1 MPGSFQSTHPHGAR
15 RCTRGR
21 LPDPRRRFNPRART
35 GRDVGGSGDWRGRAV
50 SIHAPARGATIL
62 EIDFVNLVEFQ
73 STRLHGARRRAAWK
87 AAVLPT
93 VSIHAPARGA
103 TEQGDLLGALACF
116 NPRARTGRDQMFIK
130 RFTGTSQFQSTR
142 PHGAR
147 PGGTAEPGRSR
158 GFNPRART
166 GRDAQCGSHT
176 FQEDAFQS
184 TRPHGARH
192 VRDGDGPESPGVSI
206 HAPARGATHLKP
218 AQLAP
223 AAVSIHAPARGATWR
238 RAVYDDDDPLFQS
251 TRPHGARLTAWN
263 SATSA
268 TLFQSTRPHGARP
281 IAQSNTSPS
290 HVFQSTRPH
299 GARRKTTA

>member
-116 NPRARTGRDQMFIK
+116 NPRARTGRDIMSIALREDGQ
-130 RFTGTSQFQSTR
+130 SFQSTR

-147 PGGTAEPGRSR
+147 PDVHQAL
-158 GFNPRART
+158 
-166 GRDAQCGSHT
+166 
-176 FQEDAFQS
+176 
-184 TRPHGARH
+184 HGH
-192 VRDGDGPESPGVSI
+192 QP
-206 HAPARGATHLKP
+206 
-218 AQLAP
+218 
-223 AAVSIHAPARGATWR
+223 VSIHAPARGATWR
-238 RAVYDDDDPLFQS
+238 HCRAWSIP
-251 TRPHGARLTAWN
+251 R
-263 SATSA
+263 
-268 TLFQSTRPHGARP
+268 
-281 IAQSNTSPS
+281 
-290 HVFQSTRPH
+290 FQSTRPH
-299 GARRKTTA
+299 GARRSMWKPYLPRGCVSIHAPARGATCTRWRRPRKPRCFNPRARTGRDPPQARPAGPRCRFNPRARTGRDLEARGV